1 MRMPFCFSVTGY
13 LRYGCRRFRIFSSSD
28 GIGGAAMSSSP
39 PAPSMLAICGSA
51 VCIRAFAMA
60 IPLSMA
66 ACLLRAMDMNGGTR
80 GS

>member
-1 MRMPFCFSVTGY
+1 MY
-13 LRYGCRRFRIFSSSD
+13 
-28 GIGGAAMSSSP
+28 SSP
-39 PAPSMLAICGSA
+39 PAPSMLATCGSA